1 MELSLNWLK
10 AIPRFIEDYD
20 RFKNP
25 PNYYITFPEISGN
38 ASFIG
43 GGYLFIGEVVK
54 NWIDGNFT
62 QSCPACKET
71 VYVLRVGCSLTSG
84 RGLWTGICLKCGKV
98 ESRTNIPG
106 VLMQGSLCG
115 KWSGELG
122 YRPIIQESSPYH
134 YTIQD
139 GLTRLGDKEEIRMD
153 VPLWLEFMKE
163 NYPDCLE

>member
-71 VYVLRVGCSLTSG
+71 VYVLRV
-84 RGLWTGICLKCGKV
+84 
-98 ESRTNIPG
+98 
-106 VLMQGSLCG
+106 
-115 KWSGELG
+115 
-122 YRPIIQESSPYH
+122 
-134 YTIQD
+134 
-139 GLTRLGDKEEIRMD
+139 
-153 VPLWLEFMKE
+153 
-163 NYPDCLE
+163 